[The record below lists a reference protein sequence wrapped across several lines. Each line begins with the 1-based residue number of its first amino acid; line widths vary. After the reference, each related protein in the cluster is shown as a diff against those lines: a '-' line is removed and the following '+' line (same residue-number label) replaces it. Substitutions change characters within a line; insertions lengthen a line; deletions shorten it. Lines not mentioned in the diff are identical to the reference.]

1 MGHSARTTNQPGWNM
16 NATARIEREGHVAV
30 SDHVRFRQF
39 DDELVLID
47 LAGGEYFSLNGV
59 GTKIWHA
66 AAAGNTPAQI
76 AASLVGEYDVEGEVA
91 LTDCLQLL
99 DRLLEQGLVTKASP

>member
-1 MGHSARTTNQPGWNM
+1 M
-16 NATARIEREGHVAV
+16 

-47 LAGGEYFSLNGV
+47 LAGGEYFSLNGI

-66 AAAGNTPAQI
+66 AAAGNTPTQI
-76 AASLVGEYDVEGEVA
+76 AASLANEYNVDGEVA
-91 LTDCLQLL
+91 LVDCLQLL
-99 DRLLEQGLVTKASP
+99 DRLLEQGLVTKARP